1 MTVVAIDFG
10 TSNTVVSF
18 LEPDTKTPKTL
29 RFDAISRLFR
39 WATKTGEAI
48 AVPTIPSLVYVKDSE
63 HFWVGQQVRDRRLG
77 LSDPKR
83 LFKGFKREL
92 VADFQSPPR
101 QIDGCLYDAAVI
113 SERFLQEIWQHLQ
126 ARHIYP
132 TQLIVTLPVGAFE
145 RYLNWFAQTMQRLGI
160 EAVQW
165 VDEAT
170 AAAAGYAVARPNS
183 LVLAVDFGGGTL
195 DLSLVRTAAG
205 SPKVS
210 DFAGKMSVMRAQV
223 LAKSD
228 AAVGGEDLDLWLVE
242 EFLRSRNMSRLAVGE
257 VGWQNLL
264 ELAER
269 VKVRLSREDS
279 VKESWLDEES
289 FAAYEMEFSRAQL
302 EELLENRPF
311 LGQLRAC
318 LDEILAIAVSK
329 GIGKDDIERVLLVGG
344 SCLIPAVQQLIISYF
359 GRAKVKL
366 GKPFEAVACGAI
378 AIAQLQG
385 VEDYLHHSYAI
396 RLWDPVGRCYSYFS
410 LLQKGSQYPCKREE
424 PLILQVATDGQ
435 TEIRLDIGEV
445 AEVAR
450 GEVAFDDLGRMT
462 GKSLLEQVDY
472 RALNRQN
479 EQVCVAHLDPP
490 GKMGED
496 RVSVMFEVNEQRIL
510 LATVRDLLSDR
521 VLVEGGAIAQ
531 LK

>member
-18 LEPDTKTPKTL
+18 LEPDTKIPKTL
-29 RFDAISRLFR
+29 RFDGISRLFR
-39 WATKTGEAI
+39 LTTKTGEAI
-48 AVPTIPSLVYVKDSE
+48 AVPTVPSLVYIKE
-63 HFWVGQQVRDRRLG
+63 PNHLIIGQQVRDRRLG
-77 LSDPKR
+77 LSQPHR

-92 VADFQSPPR
+92 VAEFQSPPR
-101 QIDGCLYDAAVI
+101 QVDGELYDAAAI
-113 SERFLQEIWQHLQ
+113 SQGFLREIWRHLQ
-126 ARHIYP
+126 SRHIYP
-132 TQLIVTLPVGAFE
+132 TQLVVTLPVGAFE
-145 RYLNWFAQTMQRLGI
+145 LYLNWFRDTLQRLGI

-205 SPKVS
+205 SLKS
-210 DFAGKMSVMRAQV
+210 RQFGDRNLAMRAQV

-228 AAVGGEDLDLWLVE
+228 ATVGGEDIDLWLTQE
-242 EFLRSRNMSRLAVGE
+242 YLRSRNLSRAAVGE
-257 VGWQNLL
+257 GGWQTLL

-269 VKVRLSREDS
+269 VKVRLSRYES
-279 VKESWLDEES
+279 AKESWLDEET
-289 FAAYEMEFSRAQL
+289 FAADEMEFSRAQL
-302 EELLENRPF
+302 EEILENRQF

-318 LDEILAIAVSK
+318 LDEVLAIASSK
-329 GIGKDDIERVLLVGG
+329 GVGKNEIERVLLVGG
-344 SCLIPAVQQLIISYF
+344 SCLIPAVQQLIVSYF
-359 GRAKVKL
+359 GREKVKF
-366 GKPFEAVACGAI
+366 GKPFEAVCHGAI
-378 AIAQLQG
+378 AISQLQG

-396 RLWDPVGRCYSYFS
+396 RLWEPVSRSYSYFP
-410 LLQKGSQYPCKREE
+410 LFQKGCSYPCKGEE
-424 PLILQVATDGQ
+424 PLVLQVATDGQ
-435 TEIRLDIGEV
+435 TEICLDIGEV

-450 GEVAFDDLGRMT
+450 GEVGFDRLGRMT
-462 GKSLLEQVDY
+462 GNSSVESVDY

-496 RVSVMFEVNEQRIL
+496 RVSVTFEVNAQRIL
-510 LATVRDLLSDR
+510 LATVRDLLRDR
-521 VLVEGGAIAQ
+521 VLIEGEAIAQ